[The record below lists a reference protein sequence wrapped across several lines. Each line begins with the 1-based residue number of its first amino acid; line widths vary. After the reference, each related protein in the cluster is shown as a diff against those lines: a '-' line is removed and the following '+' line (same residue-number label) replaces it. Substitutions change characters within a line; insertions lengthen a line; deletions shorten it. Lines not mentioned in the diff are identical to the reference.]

1 MNESFQK
8 AAQLSPTETF
18 ILSLLGG
25 AGTFAGMRTL
35 QDAMQKI
42 HGQPKPK
49 NNSNSVE
56 LMMHDPMSMSSPVT
70 AGQGTAIPQL
80 SKAAEGEG
88 GWWAAPYL
96 AGAVGIPAGFLG
108 AKGLYDK
115 YQSNQQQKQIDD
127 AKQKYMM
134 ALQQAQ
140 MANQKIAAETPCIDG
155 FCEEFV
161 KESGLLD
168 TLRNTFA
175 PAGHSMTDNIL
186 DAPGHAMGLA
196 GDTAFKLAPDMFGS
210 TPPPKGIS
218 TADLFAHATKDPA
231 LMAQGAKTVGDQANA
246 GWQTVKDTATAGAN
260 TQAKNTWLALA
271 ALTGGL
277 GLGTGVYYHN
287 KKKENEQK
295 AQYPTSV
302 TYATK

>member
-140 MANQKIAAETPCIDG
+140 MANQKIASKTPCIDG
-155 FCEEFV
+155 FCEEFA
-161 KESGLLD
+161 KEAGWLD
-168 TLRNTFA
+168 QTV
-175 PAGHSMTDNIL
+175 
-186 DAPGHAMGLA
+186 DAPRNAIGWLGEK
-196 GDTAFKLAPDMFGS
+196 AFKASPETFGS
-210 TPPPKGIS
+210 QPPPPGLGTTSSVYDSAI
-218 TADLFAHATKDPA
+218 KDPA
-231 LMAQGAKTVGDQANA
+231 LMAQGAKAVGDQAA
-246 GWQTVKDTATAGAN
+246 SGWQNVKDTATAGAN

-271 ALTGGL
+271 ALTGAL
-277 GLGTGVYYHN
+277 GLGSGMYYHN

>member
-49 NNSNSVE
+49 NNGNSVE
-56 LMMHDPMSMSSPVT
+56 LMMHDPMGMSSPAT
-70 AGQGTAIPQL
+70 AGQGSAIPQL

-96 AGAVGIPAGFLG
+96 AGAVGLPAGFLG

-115 YQSNQQQKQIDD
+115 YQSNQQQKQIDE

-134 ALQQAQ
+134 VLQQAQ
-140 MANQKIAAETPCIDG
+140 MANHKIAAETPCIDG
-155 FCEEFV
+155 FCEEFA
-161 KESGLLD
+161 KEATGGLMD
-168 TLRNTFA
+168 TVFQA
-175 PAGHSMTDNIL
+175 HPEW
-186 DAPGHAMGLA
+186 
-196 GDTAFKLAPDMFGS
+196 FGS
-210 TPPPKGIS
+210 APPPEGQAIGDIYSKAIQ
-218 TADLFAHATKDPA
+218 DPA
-231 LMAQGAKTVGDQANA
+231 LMAEGTNAAHGQAHA
-246 GWQTVKDTATAGAN
+246 GWSKLKDLLTGGAN
-260 TQAKNTWLALA
+260 TQAKNTWLAL
-271 ALTGGL
+271 GGL
-277 GLGTGVYYHN
+277 TAATGLGSGIYFHN

-302 TYATK
+302 TYAT